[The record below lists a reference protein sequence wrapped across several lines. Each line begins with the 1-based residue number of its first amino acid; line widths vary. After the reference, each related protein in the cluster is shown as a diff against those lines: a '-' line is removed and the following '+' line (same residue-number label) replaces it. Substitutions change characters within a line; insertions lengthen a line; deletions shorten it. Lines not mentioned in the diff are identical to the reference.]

1 MDAVSYEN
9 KILQMKKMLGKK
21 TETKQ
26 EKPVFQKPDQPT
38 YVEDWQNAGL
48 SLVENDFGVLFK
60 RVVTYP
66 LDYKHGHYELRE
78 LFDAISLWEESGK
91 EHPYAVTFD
100 DTLVFFDT
108 ETTGLKGVGTHI
120 FLLGFLETDEEQ
132 FTLTQYILADPS
144 NEAAFLFEC
153 KLWQRAVTIVS
164 YNGKSFD
171 WPQLE
176 TRWTLNQAHIP
187 KLRSQKQIDLLH
199 STKRLWKNDLEKMK
213 LTTIE
218 QEKLGFYRQGDIPGF
233 LAPVIY
239 LDAVKS
245 GQPDS
250 LLKVLHHNE
259 WDLLSL
265 ITLYIHSTKLLF
277 NKQLQ
282 DSATTY
288 TNIGKWFNDLK
299 LKDTGMEVLSTVT
312 QKFDAVET
320 GLAHYYLAIE
330 QKRASQYDQAVKSFS
345 NALPTIDIP
354 YKIKAYEQLAIIAEH
369 YLKDYEEAITYTQSG
384 IILID
389 EHEKWSASQK
399 NKQTSTWEKRLDRL
413 TNKVL
418 KNK

>member
-1 MDAVSYEN
+1 
-9 KILQMKKMLGKK
+9 MKKMLGKK

-78 LFDAISLWEESGK
+78 LFDAISLCEESGK

-369 YLKDYEEAITYTQSG
+369 HLKDYEEAITYTQSG

>member
-1 MDAVSYEN
+1 MSYEN

-21 TETKQ
+21 TENKV
-26 EKPVFQKPDQPT
+26 EKPVFQKPNRPS
-38 YVEDWQNAGL
+38 YVKQWENAGL
-48 SLVENDFGVLFK
+48 TLIENDFGVLFK

-66 LDYKHGHYELRE
+66 LDYKHGAYELRE
-78 LFDAISLWEESGK
+78 LFEAIQLWVDAGH

-120 FLLGFLETDEEQ
+120 FLLGFLETDEEE
-132 FTLTQYILADPS
+132 FTLTQYVLADPS
-144 NEAAFLFEC
+144 NEAAFLFES

-176 TRWTLNQAHIP
+176 TRWTLNGAHIP
-187 KLRSQKQIDLLH
+187 RLRSQKQIDLLH

-218 QEKLGFYRQGDIPGF
+218 QEKLGFCRQGDIPGF

-245 GQPDS
+245 GQPDA
-250 LLKVLHHNE
+250 LMKVLQHNE

-265 ITLYIHSTKLLF
+265 ITLYIHSTQLLF
-277 NKQLQ
+277 NRQLQ

-299 LKDTGMEVLSTVT
+299 LKDTGMDVLSTVT
-312 QKFDAVET
+312 ENFDVADT
-320 GLAHYYLAIE
+320 GLAHYYLALE
-330 QKRASQYDQAVKSFS
+330 QKRTAQFELAVKSFTK
-345 NALPTIDIP
+345 ALPTIDIP

-369 YLKDYEEAITYTQSG
+369 HLRDYEEAITHTQTG
-384 IILID
+384 LHLIGK
-389 EHEKWSASQK
+389 HNTWSRAQK
-399 NKQTSTWEKRLDRL
+399 DKQTLAWEKRLQRL
-413 TNKVL
+413 RTKVE
-418 KNK
+418 KYK

>member
-78 LFDAISLWEESGK
+78 LFDAISLCEESGK

-369 YLKDYEEAITYTQSG
+369 HLKDYEEAITYTQSG